1 MVRLLATVVLG
12 ALALVVLVP
21 RLLPGAIMS
30 FRIARTRRDRRGRD
44 YDLSA
49 AAGLHAA
56 MPIADRANAL
66 DDRTWEDLN
75 LDEVLRALDHT
86 ESEPGRQY
94 LYRLLRNP
102 HNRREPLERLERA
115 VDRIARDAPLGDRVR
130 AALQPLDD
138 PRAAELVSL
147 AVRDAPPPAV
157 VLVALPASQRNV
169 GHVPRGNR
177 RVAPR
182 VHGLA
187 RRLRA

>member
-86 ESEPGRQY
+86 ESEPGANTCIVCYAIRTT
-94 LYRLLRNP
+94 
-102 HNRREPLERLERA
+102 
-115 VDRIARDAPLGDRVR
+115 
-130 AALQPLDD
+130 AASRSNDSSAQSI
-138 PRAAELVSL
+138 E
-147 AVRDAPPPAV
+147 
-157 VLVALPASQRNV
+157 
-169 GHVPRGNR
+169 
-177 RVAPR
+177 
-182 VHGLA
+182 
-187 RRLRA
+187 